1 MMIYRTG
8 TLALYHSRTAYIRS
22 VNGEKLE
29 IAIEGGGS
37 KNVREKDL
45 VFLHPGPVN
54 SLPPQKLPDP
64 DLADVAALMEGE
76 TLSFTDFMDLLYG
89 ETSPDAAYSAYL
101 LLSADLY
108 FEGSVAEGVTL
119 KDPAEVE
126 KKLAALREKEEA
138 KAKYEARVER
148 IRTRAVLEEDLPY
161 LGEIALVAKKINTAS
176 RLMKDA
182 GIEATPEK
190 AHRLLLDLGVWTWL
204 DNPIPARFGV
214 ELSNPEIPAMNT
226 LPDEGRIDL
235 THLAAYAIDDEGS
248 NDPDDAISYDA
259 ENGLLWVH
267 VADPAVFAEPG
278 SAIDVEAC
286 RRGANLYLP
295 ERVSHMLPS
304 WMTDVFG
311 LGLQETSPAL
321 SFALRIDPESGEAE
335 LEKICLS
342 TVKVE
347 RHTYDTAAGLPLDD
361 VRELLERFRQKRAE
375 NGALFID
382 LPEAKVQVDEAGSVS
397 IRRIGLTPER
407 ELVANAMLAAGSAVA
422 KWAVANNIPMPFVTQ
437 DPPDPSLMP
446 PPDADLDSIP
456 RMYAMRKACQT
467 GITSTSPGCHA
478 GLGLEPY
485 VRVTSPLRRYCDL
498 LAHQQIRRFLAGNE
512 LLESSEMEDA
522 LASSEAS
529 SGVLRRVERLC
540 NEYWTLVW
548 LLQQQEQGEW
558 HTEAIP
564 VYHPDDRWF
573 FLLPELA
580 YEYKCRFG
588 GRVRMGEPVTMY
600 LQKADPVML
609 MSRMRI
615 RIGQEDFAE
624 AESVEEENQEQENN
638 QTTGEEK

>member
-1 MMIYRTG
+1 
-8 TLALYHSRTAYIRS
+8 
-22 VNGEKLE
+22 
-29 IAIEGGGS
+29 
-37 KNVREKDL
+37 
-45 VFLHPGPVN
+45 
-54 SLPPQKLPDP
+54 
-64 DLADVAALMEGE
+64 
-76 TLSFTDFMDLLYG
+76 
-89 ETSPDAAYSAYL
+89 
-101 LLSADLY
+101 
-108 FEGSVAEGVTL
+108 
-119 KDPAEVE
+119 
-126 KKLAALREKEEA
+126 
-138 KAKYEARVER
+138 
-148 IRTRAVLEEDLPY
+148 
-161 LGEIALVAKKINTAS
+161 
-176 RLMKDA
+176 
-182 GIEATPEK
+182 
-190 AHRLLLDLGVWTWL
+190 
-204 DNPIPARFGV
+204 
-214 ELSNPEIPAMNT
+214 
-226 LPDEGRIDL
+226 
-235 THLAAYAIDDEGS
+235 
-248 NDPDDAISYDA
+248 
-259 ENGLLWVH
+259 
-267 VADPAVFAEPG
+267 
-278 SAIDVEAC
+278 
-286 RRGANLYLP
+286 
-295 ERVSHMLPS
+295 
-304 WMTDVFG
+304 
-311 LGLQETSPAL
+311 
-321 SFALRIDPESGEAE
+321 
-335 LEKICLS
+335 
-342 TVKVE
+342 
-347 RHTYDTAAGLPLDD
+347 
-361 VRELLERFRQKRAE
+361 
-375 NGALFID
+375 
-382 LPEAKVQVDEAGSVS
+382 
-397 IRRIGLTPER
+397 
-407 ELVANAMLAAGSAVA
+407 
-422 KWAVANNIPMPFVTQ
+422 MPFVTQ

-446 PPDADLDSIP
+446 PPDADLDSMP

-498 LAHQQIRRFLAGNE
+498 LAHQQIRRFLAGDE